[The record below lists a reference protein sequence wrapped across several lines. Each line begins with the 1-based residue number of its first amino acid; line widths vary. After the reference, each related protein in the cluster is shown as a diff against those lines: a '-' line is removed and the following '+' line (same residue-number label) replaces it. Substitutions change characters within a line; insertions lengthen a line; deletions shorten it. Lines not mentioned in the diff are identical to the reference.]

1 MKALQKNLFKA
12 VVVAIL
18 VVGMGSHAFALDLET
33 ARSSGLAGEVD
44 NGLLAAPPG
53 ASSAAKDLINSTN
66 NARRAEYARIAA
78 QNNLSLEAVGT
89 LASQKI
95 FAKIPAGTWIQVQGT
110 WKKKA
115 E

>member
-1 MKALQKNLFKA
+1 MKALQQILFKA
-12 VVVAIL
+12 AL
-18 VVGMGSHAFALDLET
+18 VVIMIAGMGSHAFARDLET

-44 NGLLAAPPG
+44 NGLLATPPG
-53 ASSAAKDLINSTN
+53 ASAGAKDLINSTN

-78 QNNLSLEAVGT
+78 QNNLSLDAVGI

-95 FAKIPAGTWIQVQGT
+95 FAKIPAGTWIQVQGK